1 MTMTEFTAE
10 DPDTHRTSIDEEHEA
25 RLRATD
31 PEVRRAAVAD
41 LAAAAPGDSGD
52 SGDTFAWALADSD
65 ETVRRAAASALR
77 DLPELYISEDG
88 VQALLLATASSR
100 DAEVRRTA
108 ADLLSQ
114 LTDGARDLY
123 AQGLTD
129 GEPHLRIQAVLGLAT
144 LQSVGALAEAAD
156 DPSRDVRV
164 AVAEGLAHTCTAQ
177 ARAVQA
183 LEQLI
188 TDHDPVVRMAA
199 LDAAA
204 GLGLPEPL
212 GERAAE
218 SIVHASWQVRRR
230 AAQALGS
237 GTSEVAIPP
246 LVEALRDRIVD
257 VRRAAVESLG
267 RWAAESPEVI
277 TTLTESLNDPDPGV
291 RTQARWA
298 LA

>member
-1 MTMTEFTAE
+1 MTEFTID
-10 DPDTHRTSIDEEHEA
+10 DPDAYRTSIDKGHEA
-25 RLRATD
+25 RLRAPD
-31 PEVRRAAVAD
+31 PGVRRAAVAD
-41 LAAAAPGDSGD
+41 LAAAAPRGSGD
-52 SGDTFAWALADSD
+52 SFAWALADSD

-88 VQALLLATASSR
+88 VQALLLATVSNR
-100 DAEVRRTA
+100 DAEVRGTA
-108 ADLLSQ
+108 AALLSH
-114 LTDGARDLY
+114 LTDNAREVY
-123 AQGLTD
+123 AQGLRD
-129 GEPHLRIQAVLGLAT
+129 GEPHLRVQGVLGLVT
-144 LQSVGALAEAAD
+144 LRAVCAVTEAAD

-164 AVAEGLAHTCTAQ
+164 AVAQGLARLGPTQ
-177 ARAVQA
+177 ASVVEA

-188 TDHDPVVRMAA
+188 TDHDPLVRMAA

-204 GLGLPEPL
+204 DLGLPEPL

-218 SIVHASWQVRRR
+218 SISHASWQVRKR
-230 AAQALGS
+230 AAHALGA

-267 RWAAESPEVI
+267 RWAAEHPEVI

>member
-1 MTMTEFTAE
+1 MTMTEFTAD
-10 DPDTHRTSIDEEHEA
+10 DPDAYRTSIDKGHEA
-25 RLRATD
+25 RLHAPD

-41 LAAAAPGDSGD
+41 LAAAAPRGSGD
-52 SGDTFAWALADSD
+52 SFAWALADSD

-77 DLPELYISEDG
+77 DLPELHISEDG
-88 VQALLLATASSR
+88 VQALLLATVSSR

-108 ADLLSQ
+108 AGLLSR
-114 LTDGARDLY
+114 LTDRARGLY
-123 AQGLTD
+123 AQGLHD
-129 GEPHLRIQAVLGLAT
+129 GEPHLRIQAVLGLVT
-144 LQSVGALAEAAD
+144 LHSGSALAEAAD

-164 AVAEGLAHTCTAQ
+164 AVAQGLACVGPAQ
-177 ARAVQA
+177 VRV
-183 LEQLI
+183 LETLGQLI

-204 GLGLPEPL
+204 DLGLPEPL

-218 SIVHASWQVRRR
+218 SISHPSWQVRMR
-230 AAQALGS
+230 AAHALGA

-267 RWAAESPEVI
+267 QWAAEHPEVI

-291 RTQARWA
+291 RTRARWA